1 MLVLREVF
9 FILMYYS
16 VSFVNINYE
25 RSQFSFWVE
34 RDKYVTHFSH
44 DIHFV

>member
-1 MLVLREVF
+1 MLVLPENF

-25 RSQFSFWVE
+25 WSQFSFWVE
-34 RDKYVTHFSH
+34 RD
-44 DIHFV
+44 